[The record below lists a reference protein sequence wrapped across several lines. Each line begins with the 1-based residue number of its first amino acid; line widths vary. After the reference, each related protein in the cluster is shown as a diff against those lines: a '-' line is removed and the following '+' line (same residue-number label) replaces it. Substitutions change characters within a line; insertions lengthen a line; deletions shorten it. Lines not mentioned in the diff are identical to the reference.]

1 MEAKELY
8 KIIEKNSLPH
18 MSAYQT
24 DLTKIDREAI
34 EAMPKLYGKLVPF
47 VHITRDWGT
56 HLDEFWPVESY
67 PKPGEMVPYLFG
79 SVDRYALVE
88 RAGSTVQYYTE
99 RKAEQSAIKLIQY
112 FDGVKVKNISL
123 EQAMAMF
130 LQYRRMVQNA
140 WNKEK
145 YHPIGWNDVIQKIEE
160 SDKAWSE
167 IVS

>member
-8 KIIEKNSLPH
+8 KIIEKNSLPL

-79 SVDRYALVE
+79 HVDRDGLVD
-88 RAGSTVQYYTE
+88 RAGANIEYFASH
-99 RKAEQSAIKLIQY
+99 RAEEVLLVQY
-112 FDGVKVKNISL
+112 FDGDTVKEISL
-123 EQAMAMF
+123 DRAVDLFA
-130 LQYRRMVQNA
+130 
-140 WNKEK
+140 K
-145 YHPIGWNDVIQKIEE
+145 YQQGMRDFFRI
-160 SDKAWSE
+160 
-167 IVS
+167 

>member
-1 MEAKELY
+1 
-8 KIIEKNSLPH
+8 

-79 SVDRYALVE
+79 SVDRYALAE

-112 FDGVKVKNISL
+112 FDGAKVQNISL
-123 EQAMAMF
+123 ASASAMF
-130 LQYRRMVQNA
+130 ADYRKRI
-140 WNKEK
+140 KESFR
-145 YHPIGWNDVIQKIEE
+145 I
-160 SDKAWSE
+160 
-167 IVS
+167 